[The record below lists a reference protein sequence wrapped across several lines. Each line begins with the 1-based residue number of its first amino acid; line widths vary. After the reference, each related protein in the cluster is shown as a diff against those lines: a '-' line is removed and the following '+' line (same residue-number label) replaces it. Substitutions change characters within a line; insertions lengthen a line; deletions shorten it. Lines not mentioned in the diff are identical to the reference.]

1 MSDLKVSGKIT
12 AIFNVENVTSKVGKD
27 WQKQNVVIDTVEK
40 FNNII

>member
-12 AIFNVENVTSKVGKD
+12 SILDVEKGTSKAGKE
-27 WQKQNVVIDTVEK
+27 WQKQNFVIDTGEK